1 MPKVEFKVS
10 FPESFDFGNLPEV
23 FKWLGML
30 EPDSKAEFLL
40 MMRHKTNEKFVEMIG
55 LAAAKPHRSFLL
67 GSFEKVMQAG
77 MLIRLD
83 VERQVL
89 YNKAIPSFSMLD
101 LFVSDFSVAPKVG
114 HIQRLAQNDYL

>member
-10 FPESFDFGNLPEV
+10 FPDSFDFGNLQEV

-55 LAAAKPHRSFLL
+55 LAAAKPHRAFLL
-67 GSFEKVMQAG
+67 GSFEKVMQIR

-89 YNKAIPSFSMLD
+89 YNTSIPSFSMMD
-101 LFVSDFSVAPKVG
+101 FYISDFSVAATVG
-114 HIQRLAQNDYL
+114 HIQRLAHNYYK

>member
-1 MPKVEFKVS
+1 MTGNPAEA
-10 FPESFDFGNLPEV
+10 FPRPSGP
-23 FKWLGML
+23 WQ
-30 EPDSKAEFLL
+30 
-40 MMRHKTNEKFVEMIG
+40 
-55 LAAAKPHRSFLL
+55 
-67 GSFEKVMQAG
+67 VMQAG

-101 LFVSDFSVAPKVG
+101 LYVSDFSVAPKVG

>member
-1 MPKVEFKVS
+1 MPKVEFIVS
-10 FPESFDFGNLPEV
+10 FPDSFDFGNLQEV

-55 LAAAKPHRSFLL
+55 LAAAKPHRAFLL
-67 GSFEKVMQAG
+67 GSFEKVMQIG

-89 YNKAIPSFSMLD
+89 YNTNIPSFSMMD
-101 LFVSDFSVAPKVG
+101 FYISDFSVAATVG
-114 HIQRLAQNDYL
+114 HIQRLAHNYYK